1 MDKINQTLGN
11 LFDGRDFDDRYQR
24 LKQEVL
30 AYPRVKTFLEENK
43 DVLSEQMVN
52 QNLSKLYEFMTE
64 NQKYE
69 EKQETMMP
77 GYAPRLSLNGEYIT
91 VSYYPTKEKV
101 EADKRRAIERRMRS
115 LYMPKQ
121 VLEAD
126 LEDFFTDEES
136 RQVALVEAYQFLNSY
151 PSANGERLKGL
162 YIHGNFGTGKSYL
175 LGAMAKELAVK
186 GISSTLVY
194 LPEFMREIKQSIS
207 DNTVGE
213 KIQFAKETDIL
224 MLDDIGAEAM
234 TAWTRDE
241 VLGAILQFRMQEEL
255 PTFFSS
261 NYTMNELESH
271 LMFTGNGNEERLK
284 ARRIMERIRY
294 LSKEVGLE
302 GKNRRY

>member
-11 LFDGRDFDDRYQR
+11 LFDGRDFDDRYQK

-151 PSANGERLKGL
+151 PSTNGERLKGL
-162 YIHGNFGTGKSYL
+162 YVHGNFGTGKSYL

>member
-11 LFDGRDFDDRYQR
+11 LFDGRDFDDRYQK

-151 PSANGERLKGL
+151 SSANGERLKGL